1 MNVFW
6 EGRRV
11 AGSSQNPDNR
21 DSLAGHRGSRRSR
34 SHCSRNR
41 KQAFFGIGCLWVL
54 FLCVFLGTLSSRG
67 AEITVFAAASLVE
80 SLREIGTNYEHLTGK
95 TVVFNFAGSS
105 TLARQ
110 IEEGAPAD
118 IFFSADEAQMDR
130 LEQKG
135 HLVEGSR
142 HDLLSN
148 TLVIVVA
155 AEHGVNVRSPKD
167 LSRPD
172 IHRLAL
178 GDPISVPIGVYT
190 REYLEKIGL
199 WKSVVS
205 RIVPTEN
212 VRGALAA
219 VESGNAEASIVYK
232 TDALTTRKVTIAYR
246 VPAEDG
252 PRIRYPVAL
261 LKGATQPAESKAFL
275 EFLAGD
281 AARNVFEKRGF
292 VVVSR

>member
-1 MNVFW
+1 MRLSMNVFW

-130 LEQKG
+130 LQAKG
-135 HLVEGSR
+135 LIEVGTR
-142 HDLLSN
+142 TNLLSN
-148 TLVIVVA
+148 SLVIITA
-155 AEHGVNVRSPKD
+155 AVEGAPV
-167 LSRPD
+167 SRPED
-172 IHRLAL
+172 LASPAVHRLAL
-178 GDPISVPIGVYT
+178 GDPKAVPIGVYA
-190 REYLEKIGL
+190 
-199 WKSVVS
+199 
-205 RIVPTEN
+205 RI
-212 VRGALAA
+212 
-219 VESGNAEASIVYK
+219 
-232 TDALTTRKVTIAYR
+232 
-246 VPAEDG
+246 
-252 PRIRYPVAL
+252 
-261 LKGATQPAESKAFL
+261 FL
-275 EFLAGD
+275 E
-281 AARNVFEKRGF
+281 R
-292 VVVSR
+292 